1 MVGAV
6 STVSVGELLPAPA
19 IEVCVVVTP
28 DVVFGC
34 TPGVLL
40 VTTKVTVQL
49 LLAGTVMPLKAS
61 AVAPAPST
69 FELAPVQVPP
79 AAPPTALMLARVSL
93 NEAPVNMVLA
103 LLLVNVSVTVEV
115 PPL

>member
-6 STVSVGELLPAPA
+6 STVSVGELLAAPA
-19 IEVCVVVTP
+19 TVVCVVVSP

-49 LLAGTVMPLKAS
+49 LLAGMVIPLK
-61 AVAPAPST
+61 
-69 FELAPVQVPP
+69 LNGVPGFIV
-79 AAPPTALMLARVSL
+79 PT
-93 NEAPVNMVLA
+93 
-103 LLLVNVSVTVEV
+103 
-115 PPL
+115 